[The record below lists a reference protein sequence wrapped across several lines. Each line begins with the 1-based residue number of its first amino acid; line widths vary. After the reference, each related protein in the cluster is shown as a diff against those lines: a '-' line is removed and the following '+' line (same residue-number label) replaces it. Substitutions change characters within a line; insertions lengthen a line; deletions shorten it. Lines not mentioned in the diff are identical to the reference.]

1 MGRKPQYQRG
11 LLRLLLANI
20 NFYFMLKYHSML
32 RRAMKENETDNKVGG
47 KNWAGKVLAR
57 LG

>member
-1 MGRKPQYQRG
+1 MGRRPQYQRG
-11 LLRLLLANI
+11 PVRLLLANI
-20 NFYFMLKYHSML
+20 NFYFMLKYHLML
-32 RRAMKENETDNKVGG
+32 RRAMKENVTDNKVGG

>member
-1 MGRKPQYQRG
+1 MGNYMIKKLKSTTYFADLKVMQY
-11 LLRLLLANI
+11 L
-20 NFYFMLKYHSML
+20 MV
-32 RRAMKENETDNKVGG
+32 RRAMKENITDNKVGG